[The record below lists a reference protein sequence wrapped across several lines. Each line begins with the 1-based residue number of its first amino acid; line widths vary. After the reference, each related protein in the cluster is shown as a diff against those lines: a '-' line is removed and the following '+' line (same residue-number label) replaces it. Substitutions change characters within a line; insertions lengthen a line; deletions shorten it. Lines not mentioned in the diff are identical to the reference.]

1 MASAAVSEG
10 HEVIVA
16 MGGDGMVH
24 HVAQGV
30 VASPAAL
37 GIIPAGTTN
46 VVARLLS
53 VPSRPVKAARLIA
66 SASLHRAVGVAT
78 ITVAHGATET
88 VHHAIF
94 ACGIG
99 LDAEVVARADQEPYR
114 KYRFGSI
121 HYLRTALG
129 VALGGFASRKPHVKV
144 SSGHQDVMASTALL
158 QFREVYTYFGPM
170 PIRLADTHPDPMTVL
185 ALDRLRRS
193 RVPQIG
199 FDALLGRDLE
209 KVKGATVW
217 EGVEELRLEAE
228 PPMAIQ
234 ADGEGLG
241 TTASATIRWNPDA
254 LRVVAGEGFTP

>member
-1 MASAAVSEG
+1 MASAAAAEG

-30 VASPAAL
+30 VGSQAAL

-46 VVARLLS
+46 VVARLLK

-66 SASLHRAVGVAT
+66 STPLPRAVGVAS

-88 VHHAIF
+88 AHHALF

-114 KYRFGSI
+114 KYRFGSV

-129 VALGGFASRKPHVKV
+129 VALGGFASRKPHVRV
-144 SSGHQDVMASTALL
+144 SSGHQEVMASTALL
-158 QFREVYTYFGPM
+158 QFREVYTYFGPV
-170 PIRLADTHPDPMTVL
+170 PIRLADTRPDPMTVL
-185 ALDRLRRS
+185 TLDRLRRS
-193 RVPQIG
+193 RVPQVG
-199 FDALLGRDLE
+199 FDALFGRDLG

-217 EGVEELRLEAE
+217 EGVDEVRLEAD

-234 ADGEGLG
+234 ADGESLG
-241 TTASATIRWNPDA
+241 ITASATIRWAPDA
-254 LRVVAGEGFTP
+254 LLVLAGEGFTP